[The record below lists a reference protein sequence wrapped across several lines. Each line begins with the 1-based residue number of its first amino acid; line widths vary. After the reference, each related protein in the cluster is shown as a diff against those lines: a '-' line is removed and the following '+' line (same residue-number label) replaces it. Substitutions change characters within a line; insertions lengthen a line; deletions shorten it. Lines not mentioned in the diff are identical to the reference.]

1 MRKSCKN
8 VSKILEEMM
17 NLVILFEKMIS
28 PLRNAK
34 KKNMCLLKKNT
45 TVRKYI
51 KYIYILYVKYIVIIC
66 YNYIL
71 RDVTSNRSTLP

>member
-1 MRKSCKN
+1 

-34 KKNMCLLKKNT
+34 KKKHVFVEEKHYSKK
-45 TVRKYI
+45 VYKI
-51 KYIYILYVKYIVIIC
+51 YIYIYIIYIYVKYIVIIC

>member
-34 KKNMCLLKKNT
+34 KKHVFVEEKHYSKK
-45 TVRKYI
+45 VYKI
-51 KYIYILYVKYIVIIC
+51 YIYILYVKYIVIIC